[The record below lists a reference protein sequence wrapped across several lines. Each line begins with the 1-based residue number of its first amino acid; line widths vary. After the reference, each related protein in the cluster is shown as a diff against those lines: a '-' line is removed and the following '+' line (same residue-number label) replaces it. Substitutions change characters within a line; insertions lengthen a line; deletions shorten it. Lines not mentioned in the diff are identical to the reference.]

1 MFSRRR
7 GVSNRKEKC
16 HERTEGLSTIARPQ
30 GSSSMISFSEKEIHG
45 QLMRVRILIVDDNAP
60 VREGLRRLLEDH
72 DDWEVCGEATNGL
85 EAIEKYRV
93 LRPDLLIVDVSMPV
107 MNGLDAS
114 NEILKLCPDILIL
127 LYTSYLTLQLIEDA
141 HKAGIRRT
149 VSKDSMHL
157 VVTGL
162 EALLR
167 GEEFSGPAN
176 CRPIG
181 RAFPLVL
188 GINTYRL
195 SNSY

>member
-1 MFSRRR
+1 
-7 GVSNRKEKC
+7 
-16 HERTEGLSTIARPQ
+16 
-30 GSSSMISFSEKEIHG
+30 MISFSEKEIRG
-45 QLMRVRILIVDDNAP
+45 QLMRVRILIADDNAP

-127 LYTSYLTLQLIEDA
+127 LYTSYLTRQLIEDA
-141 HKAGIRRT
+141 HKAGIRGT

-162 EALLR
+162 ETLLR

-176 CRPIG
+176 
-181 RAFPLVL
+181 
-188 GINTYRL
+188 
-195 SNSY
+195 